1 MALYLILSVWGEKL
15 QSHCRWMEKTRIF
28 HHGWWIQVFRLA
40 QSDQKHHD
48 LWNELMIWTLDKRY
62 FLRIVSMAQ
71 VTSTQTIFTCFFMS
85 GYTFGVE
92 QKTLS
97 WGSGHHINNEIQVD
111 QMSIPCPKCY
121 MFADERNS
129 RCYDLTEYEQI
140 HRSASGMLAPRGSF
154 TNRKQSDYS
163 SNWNGIFRLMPNS
176 LIRLCGGF
184 NAPNTFEWFSDFNFQ
199 LFFPHFNIALSILFA
214 WNSTQMKWFIP
225 IWISYFRLCAKL
237 AQPIRNACM
246 RTGKKMDPSI
256 FRSITFSNL
265 DI

>member
-1 MALYLILSVWGEKL
+1 MAIILT
-15 QSHCRWMEKTRIF
+15 TRYRSTKCPF
-28 HHGWWIQVFRLA
+28 HA
-40 QSDQKHHD
+40 QNATC
-48 LWNELMIWTLDKRY
+48 LLTNGIAVAMIWPR
-62 FLRIVSMAQ
+62 VS
-71 VTSTQTIFTCFFMS
+71 
-85 GYTFGVE
+85 
-92 QKTLS
+92 
-97 WGSGHHINNEIQVD
+97 N
-111 QMSIPCPKCY
+111 
-121 MFADERNS
+121 FAK
-129 RCYDLTEYEQI
+129 YEQI
-140 HRSASGMLAPRGSF
+140 HSSAFRMLAPRGSL

-184 NAPNTFEWFSDFNFQ
+184 NAPNTFEWFSNFNFQ

>member
-1 MALYLILSVWGEKL
+1 MAIILT
-15 QSHCRWMEKTRIF
+15 TRYRSTKCPF
-28 HHGWWIQVFRLA
+28 HA
-40 QSDQKHHD
+40 QNATC
-48 LWNELMIWTLDKRY
+48 LLTNGIAVAMIWPR
-62 FLRIVSMAQ
+62 VS
-71 VTSTQTIFTCFFMS
+71 
-85 GYTFGVE
+85 
-92 QKTLS
+92 
-97 WGSGHHINNEIQVD
+97 N
-111 QMSIPCPKCY
+111 
-121 MFADERNS
+121 FAK
-129 RCYDLTEYEQI
+129 YEQI
-140 HRSASGMLAPRGSF
+140 HPNASGMLAPRGSF